1 MKICIHIQDLEARG
15 DKWKYAGG
23 ETYVIRDIDKS
34 EISKYDNVYFKEFLE
49 NRFNTSYTGLPPTK
63 EFEMQSYILSID
75 IIKDNEAECDPW
87 KVPYTLEVR
96 DVIKNDRLDK
106 QLFCHR
112 FCPRDDYWS
121 SDDRYNNI
129 IGYVEQCYITPTN
142 HLEEYAKEYIT
153 KDMNQLV
160 VNDFIH
166 RDFSRKAYNDNQNM
180 GGGA

>member
-1 MKICIHIQDLEARG
+1 MKICIHTQDLESRG
-15 DKWKYAGG
+15 DRWKYAGG

-34 EISKYDNVYFKEFLE
+34 EICKYDNVYFKEFLE

-75 IIKDNEAECDPW
+75 IIKDNEAECDAW

-112 FCPRDDYWS
+112 FTPRGDDWS
-121 SDDRYNNI
+121 TDEQYKDI
-129 IGYVEQCYITPTN
+129 IGYVEQHYITPTN
-142 HLEEYAKEYIT
+142 HLEQYAKEYVN
-153 KDMNQLV
+153 KGADHLV

-166 RDFSRKAYNDNQNM
+166 RDFSRKPYDMWASV
-180 GGGA
+180 